1 MNPQLR
7 LLIVEDVEDDAL
19 LMVEALRRAGYE
31 VSFMIVDEEEAFLH
45 ELLSE
50 RWELILCDYNLPK
63 FSAINALRVMRELDS
78 DLPFLV
84 VSGTIGEMKA
94 VELMRAGAC
103 EFIRKDCLSLLAPA
117 CERELRNAEIRRQN
131 RRALDDLRESE
142 EKFRILTTFSPIGV
156 LLSNAQGNAVYINDK
171 CAELIGMPVEEA
183 LNSGWIS
190 AIHPDDRGW
199 ATTAWFKAVRNGE
212 DFHQEFRWLHAD
224 GEVVWTQEDSI
235 PVRGREGEVDAYIC
249 TFIDITERKQAEGNL
264 IKEKVFSEKII
275 DTSDAIIVGLDK
287 NHRIKLFNRGAEKIT
302 GYKSTDVFGKDWFK
316 IFFPAEIINEM
327 EKVWKDSWSQ
337 ESHSYTNPI
346 LIKSGA
352 ERVISWQ
359 TTGIY
364 EGEEKN
370 HLLISIGLDITER
383 VQAKTDLEKSHQQLR
398 DLTRYLQNAREKE
411 RSLIAREIHDEFGQA
426 LTALKMDL
434 TWMSKRL
441 PPDTPILAGKITTM
455 SKMVDDTIRMVQRI
469 ATALRPGLLDDLGLV
484 AAMEWQMQEF
494 AERSGITFELHT
506 PEEETTLNRDF
517 ALTLYR
523 IFQEALTNVARHA
536 NAASVRVEL
545 EVDPGEV
552 LLIIGDDGDGITE
565 SELAAT
571 TSLGLIGMRERARS
585 IGGDVIIQGVP
596 GQGTTVTVC
605 VPRPAEDGSSK

>member
-50 RWELILCDYNLPK
+50 RWELILCDHNLPK

-103 EFIRKDCLSLLAPA
+103 DYIRKDYLSLLAPA

-131 RRALDDLRESE
+131 RRAQDDLRESE

-183 LNSGWIS
+183 LNLGWIS
-190 AIHPDDRGW
+190 ALHPDDRGW

-235 PVRGREGEVDAYIC
+235 PVRGMEGEVDAYIS
-249 TFIDITERKQAEGNL
+249 TFIDITERKQAEVEL
-264 IKEKVFSEKII
+264 
-275 DTSDAIIVGLDK
+275 
-287 NHRIKLFNRGAEKIT
+287 
-302 GYKSTDVFGKDWFK
+302 
-316 IFFPAEIINEM
+316 
-327 EKVWKDSWSQ
+327 Q
-337 ESHSYTNPI
+337 
-346 LIKSGA
+346 
-352 ERVISWQ
+352 
-359 TTGIY
+359 
-364 EGEEKN
+364 
-370 HLLISIGLDITER
+370 
-383 VQAKTDLEKSHQQLR
+383 KSHRQLR
-398 DLTRYLQNAREKE
+398 DLTSYLQNAREEE
-411 RSLIAREIHDEFGQA
+411 RSRIAREIHDEFGQA

-494 AERSGITFELHT
+494 AERSGITFELHV